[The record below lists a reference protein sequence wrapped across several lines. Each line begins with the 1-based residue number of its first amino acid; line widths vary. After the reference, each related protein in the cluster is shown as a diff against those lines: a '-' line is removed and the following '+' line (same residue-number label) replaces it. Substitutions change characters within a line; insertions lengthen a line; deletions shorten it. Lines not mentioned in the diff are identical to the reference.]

1 MNTREQTIQAIK
13 QNPNV
18 SVLVI
23 GGGINGIGVFRDL
36 AANGVD
42 VLLVEKGDYCSGT
55 SAASTR
61 VIHGGLRYLENGE
74 FRLVREALKERAL
87 LLKNAPH
94 YVGPLPTT
102 IPIDNW
108 TGGMLHAASTFL
120 GIKSKPGSRGAAVIK
135 LGLTMYDTMAGSD
148 SQLPRHRFQS
158 REAARQ
164 QRPLLNP
171 DVVTTVTYY
180 DARVYYPERLGLE
193 LVMDAQTDNPN
204 AHALNYAP
212 VVNAD
217 GATIIMRDD
226 ISGEEICVQP
236 KLVVNATGAWI
247 DLTNSAMQR
256 PTEFIGGTKGS
267 HLVLDHPEL
276 LEATQGE
283 MLYFINQDGRICIFY
298 PFYDKVIAGSTDLPV
313 KDPDSAYCDDDETD
327 YILDSIRMV
336 FPKLAVGHDD
346 IVFKFS
352 GVRPLP
358 SSNALTAGQISRDH
372 SIRTLDA
379 TEAAPYPVY
388 SLVGGKWTTYR
399 AFAEQ
404 VTNILLEQLSQQR
417 TIDTA
422 TLPIGGGA
430 DYARTDAES
439 NTWLKQ
445 VNEATRVP
453 TARLNVLLDRYGTY
467 AAQIAEYISA
477 GEDAPL
483 QHHTNYSRRE
493 IEFLAAQEQLGHLD
507 DIILRRTLI
516 GMLGELTPSL
526 LRELADIAA
535 VANHWDEERKAA
547 EITHVE
553 TIFATRHGVD
563 LRALTV

>member
-13 QNPNV
+13 ANPNV

-23 GGGINGIGVFRDL
+23 GGGINGIGVYRDL

-42 VLLVEKGDYCSGT
+42 VLLVEKNDYCSGT

-135 LGLTMYDTMAGSD
+135 LGLTMYDTMAGD
-148 SQLPRHRFQS
+148 DRQMPRHRFQS
-158 REAARQ
+158 RETALQ

-171 DVVTTVTYY
+171 DIVTTVTYY

-193 LVMDAQTDNPN
+193 LIIDAERDNPN

-212 VVNAD
+212 VIHAN
-217 GATIIMRDD
+217 GANVTIRDD
-226 ISGEEICVQP
+226 ITGEDITVTP

-267 HLVLDHPEL
+267 HLVLDNPEL
-276 LEATQGE
+276 HAATRGE
-283 MLYFINQDGRICIFY
+283 MLYFINSDGRICIFY
-298 PFYDKVIAGSTDLPV
+298 PFYDKVIAGSTDLP
-313 KDPDSAYCDDDETD
+313 DSNPDSAYCDNDETD
-327 YILDSIRMV
+327 YILGSIRMV
-336 FPKLAVGHDD
+336 FPQMDVNHSD

-358 SSNALTAGQISRDH
+358 NSKALTAGQISRDH
-372 SIRTLDA
+372 SIRTLTPTDS
-379 TEAAPYPVY
+379 APYPVY

-404 VTNILLEQLSQQR
+404 VTDVLLEQLPAQR
-417 TIDTA
+417 TVDTA

-430 DYARTDAES
+430 DYPTHATERTAWVE
-439 NTWLKQ
+439 
-445 VNEATRVP
+445 RVSQQTGLP
-453 TARLNVLLDRYGTY
+453 TARLDVLLDRYGTY
-467 AAQIAEYISA
+467 AAQVAGYISA
-477 GEDAPL
+477 GEDARL
-483 QHHTNYSRRE
+483 QHHAGYSHRE
-493 IEFLAAQEQLGHLD
+493 IEFIAAHEQPGRLE

-516 GMLGELTPSL
+516 GLLGELTPPL
-526 LRELADIAA
+526 LHELADIT
-535 VANHWDEERKAA
+535 ANALGWDANRKAT
-547 EITHVE
+547 EIAHVE

-563 LRALTV
+563 LRALAV